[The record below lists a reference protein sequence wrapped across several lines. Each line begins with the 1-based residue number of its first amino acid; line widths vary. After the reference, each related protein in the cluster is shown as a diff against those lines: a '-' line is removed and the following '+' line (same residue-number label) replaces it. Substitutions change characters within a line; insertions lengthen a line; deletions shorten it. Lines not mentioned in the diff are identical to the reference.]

1 MTLKIPG
8 KVLVIDNR
16 YEDVEEL
23 IASLWRDGQGI
34 VFLDTVPRE
43 EAIPSNVRLV
53 VLDLMLREDG
63 ELQPEDY
70 EQAAL
75 ALWRIRKRTSFFLV
89 AVWSIYVD
97 PENEEQARK
106 VVETLRKAYRD
117 VAGEEFPAPLLQP
130 FGKDIGQLQLE
141 REIQKWVA
149 SDPEAGLVFRW
160 ETSVDNARDE
170 AVSAIVN
177 QAGIRETVKQLV
189 KEVGKEAAPREIISL
204 FNRILGRNSISQVE
218 AERQAFSDLV
228 QAVSRVQDVSGNF
241 LEWYSK
247 FRNLQVYFS
256 PSANEPVWTGDI
268 FSTGLQDPEKEFA
281 LVLTPA
287 CDLAQ
292 RKADNL
298 RLAYCT
304 KVLPLNPYDPR
315 SEEVTAAVRKLK
327 KGRTGNY
334 KNRQEAIRAIIEG
347 SGLPWNLYVLHF
359 FKTPTETEYFHLIV
373 DFSMIDSTP
382 CKNGVVRVPDGWK
395 RVARV
400 DSPYIE
406 DLLQKYAAF
415 ASRIG
420 TLGLP
425 PDIISQ
431 EKTRMMPT
439 S

>member
-16 YEDVEEL
+16 YADVEEL
-23 IASLWRDGQGI
+23 IASLWHDGQGI
-34 VFLDTVPRE
+34 VFLDTVPHE

-63 ELQPEDY
+63 EIQPEDY

-75 ALWRIRKRTSFFLV
+75 ALWRIRKRTYFFLV

-97 PENEEQARK
+97 PDNEEQARQ
-106 VVETLRKAYRD
+106 VIETLRKAYRD
-117 VAGEEFPAPLLQP
+117 IAGEEFPTPLLQP
-130 FGKDIGQLQLE
+130 FGKNIGQQQLE
-141 REIQKWVA
+141 QEIQKWVA
-149 SDPEAGLVFRW
+149 SNPETGLVFRW

-189 KEVGKEAAPREIISL
+189 KEVGREAAPREIVSL

-218 AERQAFSDLV
+218 ADRQAFNALV
-228 QAVSRVQDVSGNF
+228 QAVSRVQDVSGDF

-256 PSANEPVWTGDI
+256 PHTNEPVWTGDI

-287 CDLAQ
+287 CDLAW

-304 KVLPLNPYDPR
+304 KVLPLNQYDPR
-315 SEEVTAAVRKLK
+315 SEDMAATVRKLK
-327 KGRTGNY
+327 KGRTGSY
-334 KNRQEAIRAIIEG
+334 KNRADAVKAIIEG
-347 SGLPWNLYVLHF
+347 SDLPSNLYVLHF
-359 FKTPTETEYFHLIV
+359 FRILTEPGYSHLIV
-373 DFSMIDSTP
+373 DFSMIVSKP
-382 CKNGVVRVPDGWK
+382 CRDGVVRVPARWK
-395 RVARV
+395 RLARV

-406 DLLQKYAAF
+406 DLLQKYATF

-420 TLGLP
+420 TPGLP
-425 PDIISQ
+425 PNIISQ
-431 EKTRMMPT
+431 EKTRMMTT